1 VTDGFSKRLR
11 QPKSPM
17 SPQSPFRRRRSR
29 SERII
34 EAFLALAAL
43 VGVVTTVGIIVVLAV
58 ETVEFFSRVSIVE
71 YLTGTEWSAL
81 IQPNRWGVIP
91 LVVSTLMIATIALA
105 IGVPLGLLAGIYLAE
120 YASPRTRTAV
130 KPLLELIAGIPTIV
144 LGFFAINFLTP
155 NILKPLIPGIGTF
168 SALAAGIVVGIL
180 VTPLIA
186 SLSED
191 AMRAVPRSLRE
202 GAFAMGATKFEVIR
216 RVVLPAALSGIM
228 ASVILA
234 MSRAVGET
242 MAVVLAAGTAPI
254 LTFDPRDSVQTM
266 TAFIVQI
273 SLGDTPA
280 DSIQFKALFAVGATL
295 FLITLGLNLLSNWFV
310 ARFRNVYE

>member
-1 VTDGFSKRLR
+1 MDRLVIDR
-11 QPKSPM
+11 SVAA
-17 SPQSPFRRRRSR
+17 SSRRRPI
-29 SERII
+29 SERLI
-34 EAFLALAAL
+34 EALLVVSALI
-43 VGVVTTVGIIVVLAV
+43 GVVTTVGIIVVLVV
-58 ETVEFFSRVSIVE
+58 ETVQFFEQVSVVD

-81 IQPNRWGVIP
+81 ITPHKWGVLP
-91 LVVSTLMIATIALA
+91 LLVSTLMIATIALA
-105 IGVPLGLLAGIYLAE
+105 IGIPLGLLAAVYLAE
-120 YASPRTRTAV
+120 YASTSTRAIV

-144 LGFFAINFLTP
+144 LGFFAINFLSP

-168 SALAAGIVVGIL
+168 SALAGGIVVGIL

-202 GAFAMGATKFEVIR
+202 GAFAMGATKFEVVR

-228 ASVILA
+228 ASIVLA

-280 DSIQFKALFAVGATL
+280 ESIQFKALFAVGATL

-310 ARFRNVYE
+310 ARFRNVYD